1 MHAPA
6 AAARYGERVIVGID
20 ETGDF
25 RDGSRAWFAAAL
37 IRPSGYVAVEAALRG
52 WERRT
57 RRRLGLA
64 NEIKGA
70 QIDAEAVAEFVAD
83 VVGAGDGR
91 LIGRRSAGSRGVR
104 RLHRNDVDQV
114 LHSDEICRVAGVEA
128 GTVGV
133 RCRRDQ

>member
-1 MHAPA
+1 MRAPA

-70 QIDAEAVAEFVAD
+70 PGAEGSVAYTATMSI
-83 VVGAGDGR
+83 R
-91 LIGRRSAGSRGVR
+91 CSIPTRSAA
-104 RLHRNDVDQV
+104 L
-114 LHSDEICRVAGVEA
+114 RV
-128 GTVGV
+128 
-133 RCRRDQ
+133 